1 VPEPGN
7 LSGPRAP
14 IGGTNWLKLTAPT
27 HAQSAVIGAFFCLVA
42 TIFCDRSNKTITA
55 AVLRPRHDPKAQ
67 GVPERQVGS
76 HSYRIQHHCRRHCP
90 SNYRHCLQYRPK
102 AQLHILLRFNSA
114 EIGHPMRHMLF
125 FVAIVGILGAIDAV
139 ELKGEN
145 RAALWRTVQSQGQ
158 IFNSGIEQSLRR
170 HLW

>member
-1 VPEPGN
+1 MIQK
-7 LSGPRAP
+7 LRAFLKDKSAATAIEYSI
-14 IGGTNWLKLTAPT
+14 IG
-27 HAQSAVIGAFFCLVA
+27 
-42 TIFCDRSNKTITA
+42 
-55 AVLRPRHDPKAQ
+55 
-67 GVPERQVGS
+67 
-76 HSYRIQHHCRRHCP
+76 RRHCP